1 VAKGPSLLERCIN
14 WVEKVGNKLPHP
26 FLLFVYITILTLI
39 VAHALNGI
47 SFTVPGQAQKLQI
60 TSLLS
65 ADGLRYMLTNMV
77 KNFVDF
83 PPIGLVIPIVI
94 AVGIGEQA
102 GLFRAAIV
110 KLVRSVPRSL
120 ITAVFFFAGVNGNL
134 ASDAS
139 AVIFPAVGAAL
150 FQGMG
155 RNPMIGVVSG
165 YAAYLGG
172 LSANVLIAGT
182 DATAAGITAKAAQL
196 LPATASSAVH
206 PAINWYFM
214 AASALLLTF
223 VGTYV
228 TEKIVAPM
236 LEEQSVTLSEVPESE
251 TLALGEAENRGLKY
265 AGIALL
271 VYVVILLALSVPSGA
286 LLRDPKTNTIL
297 PKSPLIESIVPLVV
311 FFFMA
316 TGVAYGIGA
325 GTIKSSYDV
334 GKFMGTGLSSISS
347 FVVLAFFAAQF
358 INYFNKT
365 NLSTYIAMQGA
376 SILGSIGFTGIP
388 LLLAVVFFV
397 CLMNFSIGSAA
408 AKWAML
414 APVLVPMMGLL
425 GYSPAFAQCAYRIGD
440 AVTNPVSPLGSYLP
454 ILLGFVQMYKKDAGV
469 GTAIAYEIPYTIA
482 FLIMWSLLLVVWYLL
497 GLPLGPGA
505 SIRL

>member
-1 VAKGPSLLERCIN
+1 MG
-14 WVEKVGNKLPHP
+14 EKAGNRLPHP
-26 FLLFVYITILTLI
+26 FLLFVYITILILI
-39 VAHALNGI
+39 LAHALNGT
-47 SFTVPGQAQKLQI
+47 SFTVPGQPEKLQV
-60 TSLLS
+60 TTLLT

-77 KNFVDF
+77 GNFVNF

-94 AVGIGEQA
+94 AVGIGEEA

-150 FQGMG
+150 FQGLG
-155 RNPMIGVVSG
+155 RNPLIGVVSG

-172 LSANVLIAGT
+172 LSANVLIVGT
-182 DATAAGITAKAAQL
+182 DATAAGITASAAQL
-196 LPATASSAVH
+196 LPVTASTPIH

-214 AASALLLTF
+214 AASAILLTV

-236 LEEQSVTLSEVPESE
+236 LEEQPVILSEASQSQALE
-251 TLALGEAENRGLKY
+251 LGESENRGLKY
-265 AGIALL
+265 AGIAL
-271 VYVVILLALSVPSGA
+271 VAYVVILLALSVPNGA
-286 LLRDPKTNTIL
+286 LLRDPETNAIL
-297 PKSPLIESIVPLVV
+297 PRSPLIQSIVPLVV
-311 FFFMA
+311 FLFMA
-316 TGVAYGIGA
+316 TGIAYGIGA

-334 GKFMGTGLSSISS
+334 GRYMGKGISSIAS
-347 FVVLAFFAAQF
+347 FLVLAFFAAQF
-358 INYFNKT
+358 IDYFNKT
-365 NLSTYIAMQGA
+365 NLSTFIPVQGA
-376 SILGSIGFTGIP
+376 HALGSIGFTGIP
-388 LLLAVVFFV
+388 LLIAVVFFV
-397 CLMNFSIGSAA
+397 CLMNFAVGSAA

-454 ILLGFVQMYKKDAGV
+454 ILLGFLQMYKKDAGV
-469 GTAIAYEIPYTIA
+469 GTAIAYELPYTIS
-482 FLIMWSLLLVVWYLL
+482 FIVMWTILLIVWYLL
-497 GLPLGPGA
+497 RLPIGPGA
-505 SIRL
+505 YIFL